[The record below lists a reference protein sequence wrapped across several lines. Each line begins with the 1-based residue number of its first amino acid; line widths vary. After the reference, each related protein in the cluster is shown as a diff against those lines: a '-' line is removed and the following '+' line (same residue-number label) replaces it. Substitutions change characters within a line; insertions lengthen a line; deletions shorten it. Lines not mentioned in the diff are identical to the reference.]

1 MSGEN
6 LSLPPSISGVVP
18 SLCMSADMGP
28 PRSECGIGA
37 MVPFA
42 GRLWAATY
50 VSHRKRSGTGTGLY
64 EIDENLRMTMRPESY
79 PGTYANRMIHH
90 ESNQL
95 FIGPWAIDEK
105 RKVRTIEALKDIRL
119 ASTARHLTDPENK
132 VLFLGMEGEL
142 FEVDIKTLAVK
153 QIADLVKT
161 LDTPGEGRVHFK
173 DIYTGFGRVVVADNT
188 YDEPDFKGTKAD
200 GRLAEWDGKDWKIL
214 DRKPYV
220 GINGMGGYAKS
231 GSMFAQGWDRASAIL
246 KVFTNADG
254 QWRNYR
260 LPKASHNFDHMWQT
274 EWPRIRSV
282 EHERFIMDAHGM
294 FYELSPHMYDQRLW
308 GVRPI
313 STHLWVIPDFC
324 SWRGL
329 LFMGSDNAS
338 YEGGGNL
345 QCAQP
350 MSGVWVGKT
359 DDLWHFG
366 GKPKGWGG
374 PLWEDAVQAGVP
386 SDPYLMTGF
395 EHKCLHLS
403 ADKAARFKVEVDFLG
418 NGKFATYTTLGV
430 DAGGYTQHTF
440 PTGFSAH
447 WVRVVSDADC
457 VATAQLHYT

>member
-1 MSGEN
+1 
-6 LSLPPSISGVVP
+6 VVP
-18 SLCMSADMGP
+18 SLCMEANMGP

-37 MVPFA
+37 LVPFA

-50 VSHRKRSGTGTGLY
+50 LSHRQQTGSGTGLY
-64 EIDENLRMTMRPESY
+64 EIDENLKMTKRPESY

-90 ESNQL
+90 PTNQL
-95 FIGPWAIDEK
+95 FIGPWVIDA
-105 RKVRTIEALKDIRL
+105 RRNVRTIEPLLNIRL
-119 ASTARHLTDPENK
+119 GGTATHLTDPANK

-142 FEVDIKTLAVK
+142 FEVDVRTLACN
-153 QIADLVKT
+153 QLFNLCDELN
-161 LDTPGEGRVHFK
+161 TPGEGRVHFK

-188 YDEPDFKGTKAD
+188 YDQADFQGKTAD
-200 GRLAEWDGKDWKIL
+200 GRLAEWDGKTWKIL
-214 DRKPYV
+214 DKKPYV
-220 GINGMGGYAKS
+220 GVNGLGGFADS
-231 GSMFAQGWDRASAIL
+231 GTIFAQGWDRASAIL
-246 KVFTNADG
+246 KVFTACDG
-254 QWRNYR
+254 KWQNYR

-274 EWPRIRSV
+274 EWPRIRSI
-282 EHERFIMDAHGM
+282 EHERFLMDAHGM
-294 FYELSPHMYDQRLW
+294 FYELSPHAYDGRVW

-338 YEGGGNL
+338 YENGGNL
-345 QCAQP
+345 QCAEPQ
-350 MSGVWVGKT
+350 SGLWVGKT

-374 PLWEDAVQAGVP
+374 PWWEDEVKAGLP

-395 EHKCLHLS
+395 EHKCIHLS
-403 ADKAARFKVEVDFLG
+403 ADKATKMRIEVDFLG
-418 NGKFATYTTLGV
+418 NGKFKPYQTLGV
-430 DAGGYTQHTF
+430 GADSYAHHVF

-447 WVRVVSDADC
+447 WVRIVTDADC